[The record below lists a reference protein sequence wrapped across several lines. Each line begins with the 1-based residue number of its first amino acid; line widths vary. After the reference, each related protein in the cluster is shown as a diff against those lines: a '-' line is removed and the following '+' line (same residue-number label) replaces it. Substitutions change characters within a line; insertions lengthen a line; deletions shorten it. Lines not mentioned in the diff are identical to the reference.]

1 MKLFVFTNTILIVNI
16 TVEVELMEYM
26 TAREAAQ
33 KWNITVRRVQVLC
46 SQGRIQGAML
56 FGNIWEIPKNSLKP
70 EDMRRKKE

>member
-1 MKLFVFTNTILIVNI
+1 
-16 TVEVELMEYM
+16 MEYM